1 MGCKIKED
9 ILSLV
14 IRVNILKEAVDLGL
28 REGLKLW
35 PLKACVLRV
44 LYSGSLGEGQKYSEC
59 FLLLRTLAQLFS
71 YPAILYISG
80 I

>member
-9 ILSLV
+9 ILNLV

-35 PLKACVLRV
+35 PLKACVL
-44 LYSGSLGEGQKYSEC
+44 
-59 FLLLRTLAQLFS
+59 
-71 YPAILYISG
+71 
-80 I
+80 